1 MANETSNQTAANETA
16 EPEGNLTA
24 IIDTVE
30 ESGLLDAMMDEP
42 LLMALAA
49 LVLGMAGYIAYTVP
63 AVKAMVFKY
72 LKNNEAEL
80 MELLDK
86 NLTKAQMKAY
96 EKLDEQAQLHVKDSL
111 VKNVL
116 LTAWDEKDDELAGL
130 VKSKVKA
137 ALDEQKYWTSK
148 DTKSDYV
155 RESEK
160 LNMNVI
166 KSLSVFWLAISL
178 LKTYCGKKFLYLFGM
193 LTLEQ
198 SYCDK
203 EIQSFVTYIQNSE
216 R

>member
-130 VKSKVKA
+130 VKSKVKS
-137 ALDEQKYWTSK
+137 ALDEQK
-148 DTKSDYV
+148 
-155 RESEK
+155 
-160 LNMNVI
+160 
-166 KSLSVFWLAISL
+166 
-178 LKTYCGKKFLYLFGM
+178 
-193 LTLEQ
+193 
-198 SYCDK
+198 
-203 EIQSFVTYIQNSE
+203 
-216 R
+216 

>member
-1 MANETSNQTAANETA
+1 MANETSNQTAANETV

-80 MELLDK
+80 MEILDK

-137 ALDEQKYWTSK
+137 ALDEQK
-148 DTKSDYV
+148 
-155 RESEK
+155 
-160 LNMNVI
+160 
-166 KSLSVFWLAISL
+166 
-178 LKTYCGKKFLYLFGM
+178 
-193 LTLEQ
+193 
-198 SYCDK
+198 
-203 EIQSFVTYIQNSE
+203 
-216 R
+216 

>member
-116 LTAWDEKDDELAGL
+116 LTAWDDKDDELAGL

-137 ALDEQKYWTSK
+137 ALDEQK
-148 DTKSDYV
+148 
-155 RESEK
+155 
-160 LNMNVI
+160 
-166 KSLSVFWLAISL
+166 
-178 LKTYCGKKFLYLFGM
+178 
-193 LTLEQ
+193 
-198 SYCDK
+198 
-203 EIQSFVTYIQNSE
+203 
-216 R
+216 